1 MTDTNIYQN
10 TSNYYIHIEEIS
22 KDFFNQYKEEIEESL
37 ESYDSLT
44 EVLCDEIHQYASECA
59 ENEIIYYYNSFK
71 ICELF
76 EYDSISTYFTYA
88 ENEVDFSQYDNLRDI
103 RQAIA
108 YHICESLFNEEITQ
122 TLEKMEREHFE
133 KEYHK
138 VEGSLTK

>member
-133 KEYHK
+133 KEYHAQS
-138 VEGSLTK
+138 GSLAV

>member
-10 TSNYYIHIEEIS
+10 ITNYYIHIEETS
-22 KDFFNQYKEEIEESL
+22 KDFFNEYKEIINESL
-37 ESYDSLT
+37 KDGDSLN
-44 EVLCDEIHQYASECA
+44 EVLCDEIQQYCSDCA
-59 ENEIIYYYNSFK
+59 ENEIIYYYNSHK

-76 EYDSISTYFTYA
+76 EYSSISTYFDDA
-88 ENEVDFSQYDNLRDI
+88 EAEVDFSQYDNLKDL

-133 KEYHK
+133 KEYHAQS
-138 VEGSLTK
+138 GSLAV